1 MGDIALPNVNY
12 ESQWQAQRF
21 NKSFQAELET
31 LKKEVY
37 NEGLQVEEEGLTD
50 IIRKKTK
57 QVDYTTESL
66 APDSHTEKVTIV
78 DRERN
83 NAAVLPDDSLH
94 HQNVHNSH
102 PHAKHNFK
110 SIPDPPT
117 ASSSS
122 GAGTHNEDEQ
132 PLEQSTIVATI
143 IDNRHSSTRHSQ
155 SPPPLPVDTAPTG
168 SSSSFIKVVQ
178 PLQTTAADPQEIL
191 VAKNASASVVRHN
204 ETDKIQSNSKDI
216 VIEDFNRNA
225 GGAASSSTTGN
236 NGNTNNNSRRVG
248 TPAPNRQRSRRQQ
261 QQQQHQRR
269 RKAAITARQPH
280 RQQPVVAEQDEDL
293 GAIFRDEM
301 IMGVGRPDF
310 QYTHRR
316 VTRAATAKKERIWD
330 YGVIPYEIDANF
342 SGAHKA
348 LFKQAMRHWE
358 NFTCIK
364 FVERNPEEHPNYIV
378 FTERSC
384 GCCSYVGKR
393 GNGPQAISIGKNCDK
408 FGIVVHE
415 LGHVVGFWHEHT
427 RPDRENHVV
436 IQKSNILNGQEYNFN
451 KLSDDDVNSLGLPY
465 DYHSIMHYA
474 RNTFSKC
481 KGGN

>member
-1 MGDIALPNVNY
+1 MGDVALPNINY

-57 QVDYTTESL
+57 Q
-66 APDSHTEKVTIV
+66 PDPANSGLSTDRAVTV
-78 DRERN
+78 DRELN
-83 NAAVLPDDSLH
+83 NAAALPDNDVAAAIS
-94 HQNVHNSH
+94 SA
-102 PHAKHNFK
+102 PAKHNFK
-110 SIPDPPT
+110 SIPDPT
-117 ASSSS
+117 LYASQSQQQQQQQQ
-122 GAGTHNEDEQ
+122 HVDEQ
-132 PLEQSTIVATI
+132 SKTFVATI
-143 IDNRHSSTRHSQ
+143 IDSSSTRSPSQ
-155 SPPPLPVDTAPTG
+155 PPISVTLETLPSA
-168 SSSSFIKVVQ
+168 SSA
-178 PLQTTAADPQEIL
+178 TTEPQIE
-191 VAKNASASVVRHN
+191 VEKNASAAVVRHN

-216 VIEDFNRNA
+216 VIEDFNRNGNGGA
-225 GGAASSSTTGN
+225 GGSSIHRSRSTLSPT
-236 NGNTNNNSRRVG
+236 T
-248 TPAPNRQRSRRQQ
+248 TTTTTRQRNRRQ
-261 QQQQHQRR
+261 HKVVTHHHNQRGGLR
-269 RKAAITARQPH
+269 LG
-280 RQQPVVAEQDEDL
+280 VVGET
-293 GAIFRDEM
+293 
-301 IMGVGRPDF
+301 DF
-310 QYTHRR
+310 QYTDSHRR

-330 YGVIPYEIDANF
+330 HGVIPYEIDSNF

-436 IQKSNILNGQEYNFN
+436 IEKSNILNGQEYNFN

-481 KGGN
+481 KSPYYLLDIVILMGEEIKGIPIFTILQPLIWTRFIRSR